1 MIKGTGRATV
11 AMAGGS
17 ERRERQKPAARV
29 HTVLPN
35 PVDFLQQTAAR
46 HQICVLCISSQNPG
60 FLTGAL

>member
-11 AMAGGS
+11 ATAGGS

-46 HQICVLCISSQNPG
+46 HQICVLESAARILG
-60 FLTGAL
+60 F